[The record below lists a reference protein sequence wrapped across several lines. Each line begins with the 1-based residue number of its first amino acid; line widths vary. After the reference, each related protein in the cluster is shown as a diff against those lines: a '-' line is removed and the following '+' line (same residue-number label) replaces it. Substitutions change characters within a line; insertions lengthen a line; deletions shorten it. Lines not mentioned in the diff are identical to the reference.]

1 MKNYTVSDIII
12 EEITGN
18 DKEKK
23 QEIEKIALTDVND
36 VIIHK
41 NYQFSLFALE
51 YPLFSLKL
59 DKKTLEYK
67 FTSRSGITITI
78 RNTNLGRATMQ
89 DADLWL
95 YCITKMMQLIYEE
108 KTLTRRIM
116 FTGYDYLKKTNRK
129 PTGTNYQQII
139 NSLQR
144 LSSTR
149 LETNKTIETWE
160 VGAGLGLIDSY
171 GYVKDKKTG
180 KIVRVEVVLPEWLY
194 TEIVSKRIATINP
207 QYLKL
212 KPLEKRLYQLARIHC
227 RNSQST
233 EFALDYFAKK
243 VGSTH
248 EIKRFRFEI
257 NKLCKSQPLP
267 DFLIHYDREED
278 KVRFTLREQ
287 KQNDADKS
295 QVKSRMK
302 SKELRSKSQNAFIEK
317 RIYEIAKIYHTSR
330 VLNTIFTTEYFLK
343 HLELLPSDSRN
354 LKTKINKMQETQPLP
369 EFLIHCKDDHIWFT
383 LREQKQSDTSNINE
397 NKNENKIA
405 KESEKELTAFN
416 KIAQKFTANTA
427 NQEAKLLKSTVK
439 VKKANSAEIKEIKKR
454 VRYVLKEID
463 KRYPDKKEAI
473 FKANILTEKKLFN
486 YIKEFGPVLLLD
498 VIKEKVDF
506 DFGVADNPAGYLWGI
521 LKNLRNK

>member
-1 MKNYTVSDIII
+1 MKDCTISDVII
-12 EEITGN
+12 EEITDN
-18 DKEKK
+18 DKQKK

-78 RNTNLGRATMQ
+78 RNTNLGRATIQ

-108 KTLTRRIM
+108 KTLTRRIV
-116 FTGYDYLKKTNRK
+116 FTGYDFLKA
-129 PTGTNYQQII
+129 TGRNTAGPSYQQII
-139 NSLQR
+139 DSLQR

-180 KIVRVEVVLPEWLY
+180 KIIRVEVVLPEWLY
-194 TEIVSKRIATINP
+194 TEVVSKRIATINP
-207 QYLKL
+207 KYLEL
-212 KPLEKRLYQLARIHC
+212 KPFEKRLYQLAKIHC
-227 RNSQST
+227 YGSQNT

-243 VGSTH
+243 VGSSNNLRDF
-248 EIKRFRFEI
+248 KFRI

-267 DFLIHYDREED
+267 DFLIHYDRTKD

-302 SKELRSKSQNAFIEK
+302 SKELRSKSQDKFIERK
-317 RIYEIAKIYHTSR
+317 IYEIAKINQKMNR
-330 VLNTIFTTEYFLK
+330 LFNTIFTTKYFLK
-343 HLELLPSDSRN
+343 HLELQDSDSKD
-354 LKTKINKMQETQPLP
+354 LMAKIKKMQETQPFS
-369 EFLIHCKDDHIWFT
+369 EFLIHCVEDQIWFT
-383 LREQKQSDTSNINE
+383 SHWKESDNSSINE
-397 NKNENKIA
+397 NKTEI
-405 KESEKELTAFN
+405 ESEKGLTAFN
-416 KIAQKFTANTA
+416 KIAQKFTANAT
-427 NQEAKLLKSTVK
+427 NQEAKVLKSVAK
-439 VKKANSAEIKEIKKR
+439 VKKANSAEIKEIKNQ
-454 VRYVLKEID
+454 VRYVFKELD
-463 KRYPDKKEAI
+463 KRYPERKEAI
-473 FKANILTEKKLFN
+473 FKTNILTEKKLFN
-486 YIKEFGPVLLLD
+486 YVREFGVSLLLD
-498 VIKEKVDF
+498 VIAEKADF
-506 DFGVADNPAGYLWGI
+506 DLSVADNPAGYLWKI
-521 LKNLRNK
+521 LENSRK

>member
-1 MKNYTVSDIII
+1 MKDYTVLDVIIK
-12 EEITGN
+12 EITDN
-18 DKEKK
+18 DKEKRR
-23 QEIEKIALTDVND
+23 EIEKIALTDVND

-59 DKKTLEYK
+59 DKKTLEYQ
-67 FTSRSGITITI
+67 FTSRSDITITI
-78 RNTNLGRATMQ
+78 RNTNLGRATIQ

-108 KTLTRRIM
+108 KTLTRRIV

-180 KIVRVEVVLPEWLY
+180 KIIRVEVVLPEWLY
-194 TEIVSKRIATINP
+194 TEVVSKRIATINP
-207 QYLKL
+207 NYLEL
-212 KPLEKRLYQLARIHC
+212 KPFEKRLYQLAKIHC
-227 RNSQST
+227 YGSQNT

-243 VGSTH
+243 VGSSNNLRDF
-248 EIKRFRFEI
+248 KFRI
-257 NKLCKSQPLP
+257 NKLCESQPLP

-287 KQNDADKS
+287 KQNNADKS

-302 SKELRSKSQNAFIEK
+302 SKELRSKSQDKFIERK
-317 RIYEIAKIYHTSR
+317 IYEIAKINQKMNR
-330 VLNTIFTTEYFLK
+330 LFNTIFTTKYFLK
-343 HLELLPSDSRN
+343 HLELQDSDSKD
-354 LKTKINKMQETQPLP
+354 LMAKIKKMQETQPFS
-369 EFLIHCKDDHIWFT
+369 EFLINCVEDEDQIWFT
-383 LREQKQSDTSNINE
+383 SHWKESDNSSISE
-397 NKNENKIA
+397 NKTES
-405 KESEKELTAFN
+405 ESEKGLTAFN
-416 KIAQKFTANTA
+416 KIAQKFTANAT
-427 NQEAKLLKSTVK
+427 NQEAKVLKSVTK
-439 VKKANSAEIKEIKKR
+439 VKKANSSEIKEIKNQ
-454 VRYVLKEID
+454 VRYVLKELD
-463 KRYPDKKEAI
+463 KRYPERKEAI
-473 FKANILTEKKLFN
+473 FKTNILTEKKLFN
-486 YIKEFGPVLLLD
+486 YVREFGVSLLLD
-498 VIKEKVDF
+498 VIAEKADF
-506 DFGVADNPAGYLWGI
+506 DLSVADNPAGYLWKI
-521 LKNLRNK
+521 LENSRK

>member
-1 MKNYTVSDIII
+1 MKNYTVSDVVI
-12 EEITGN
+12 EEITDN

-78 RNTNLGRATMQ
+78 RNTNLGRATIQ

-108 KTLTRRIM
+108 KTLTRRIV
-116 FTGYDYLKKTNRK
+116 FTGYDYLKNTGRKTA
-129 PTGTNYQQII
+129 GSDYQQII
-139 NSLQR
+139 ESLQR

-207 QYLKL
+207 KYLEL
-212 KPLEKRLYQLARIHC
+212 KPFEKRLYQLAKIHC
-227 RNSQST
+227 YGSQNT

-243 VGSTH
+243 VGSSNNLRDF
-248 EIKRFRFEI
+248 KFRI
-257 NKLCKSQPLP
+257 NKLCESQPLP
-267 DFLIHYDREED
+267 DFLIHYDRTED

-302 SKELRSKSQNAFIEK
+302 SKELRSKSQNEFIEK

-343 HLELLPSDSRN
+343 HLELLPSDSKN

-405 KESEKELTAFN
+405 RESEKELTAFN

-439 VKKANSAEIKEIKKR
+439 VKKANSAEIKEIKNQ
-454 VRYVLKEID
+454 VRYVFKELD
-463 KRYPDKKEAI
+463 KRYPERKEAI
-473 FKANILTEKKLFN
+473 FKTNILTEKKLFN
-486 YIKEFGPVLLLD
+486 YVREFGVSLLLEL
-498 VIKEKVDF
+498 IAEKADLDF
-506 DFGVADNPAGYLWGI
+506 SIVDNPAGYLWKI
-521 LKNLRNK
+521 LENSRK

>member
-1 MKNYTVSDIII
+1 MKNYTVSDVII
-12 EEITGN
+12 EEITDN
-18 DKEKK
+18 DKQKK

-78 RNTNLGRATMQ
+78 RNTNLGRATIQ

-108 KTLTRRIM
+108 KTLTRRIV

-139 NSLQR
+139 ESLQR

-180 KIVRVEVVLPEWLY
+180 KIIRVEVVLPEWLY
-194 TEIVSKRIATINP
+194 TEVVSKRIATINP
-207 QYLKL
+207 KYLEL
-212 KPLEKRLYQLARIHC
+212 KPFEKRLYQLAKIHC
-227 RNSQST
+227 YGSQNT

-243 VGSTH
+243 VGSSNNLRDF
-248 EIKRFRFEI
+248 KFRI
-257 NKLCKSQPLP
+257 NKLCESQPLP

-287 KQNDADKS
+287 KQNNVDKS

-302 SKELRSKSQNAFIEK
+302 SKELRSKSKDKFIEK
-317 RIYEIAKIYHTSR
+317 RIYEIAKINQKMNR
-330 VLNTIFTTEYFLK
+330 LFNTIFTTKYFLK
-343 HLELLPSDSRN
+343 HLELQDSDSKD
-354 LKTKINKMQETQPLP
+354 LMAKIKKMQETQPLP
-369 EFLIHCKDDHIWFT
+369 EFLIHCIEDQIWFT
-383 LREQKQSDTSNINE
+383 LREQKQSDTSSINE
-397 NKNENKIA
+397 NK
-405 KESEKELTAFN
+405 SEKELTAFN

-439 VKKANSAEIKEIKKR
+439 VKKANSAEIKEIKNQ

-506 DFGVADNPAGYLWGI
+506 NFSATDNPAGYLWGI

>member
-1 MKNYTVSDIII
+1 MKDCTISDVII
-12 EEITGN
+12 EEIADN
-18 DKEKK
+18 DKQK

-212 KPLEKRLYQLARIHC
+212 KPLGKRLYQLARIHC

-302 SKELRSKSQNAFIEK
+302 SKELRSKSQDKFIERK
-317 RIYEIAKIYHTSR
+317 IYEIAKINQKMNR
-330 VLNTIFTTEYFLK
+330 LFNTIFTTKYFLK
-343 HLELLPSDSRN
+343 HLELQDSDSKD
-354 LKTKINKMQETQPLP
+354 LMAKIKKMQETQPFS
-369 EFLIHCKDDHIWFT
+369 EFLIHCVEDQIWFT
-383 LREQKQSDTSNINE
+383 SHWKESDNSSINE
-397 NKNENKIA
+397 NKIEI
-405 KESEKELTAFN
+405 ESEKGLTAFN

-427 NQEAKLLKSTVK
+427 NQEAKLLKNTAK
-439 VKKANSAEIKEIKKR
+439 IKKANSAEIREIKDQ
-454 VRYVLKEID
+454 VRYVLKELD
-463 KRYPDKKEAI
+463 KRYPDKKQAI
-473 FKANILTEKKLFN
+473 FSTDILTEKRLFN
-486 YIKEFGPVLLLD
+486 YIKEFGVSLLLD
-498 VIKEKVDF
+498 VIAKKADF
-506 DFGVADNPAGYLWGI
+506 DFSATDNPAGYLWGI

>member
-1 MKNYTVSDIII
+1 MNDYSVSNVIK
-12 EEITGN
+12 EIN
-18 DKEKK
+18 NN
-23 QEIEKIALTDVND
+23 QEIAQNIDISNV
-36 VIIHK
+36 VIHK
-41 NYQFSLFALE
+41 NYQFSLFASE
-51 YPLFSLKL
+51 FPLFSLKL
-59 DKKTLEYK
+59 DKKISEYK
-67 FTSRSGITITI
+67 FTNKNGTTITI
-78 RNTNLGRATMQ
+78 NSTKFGRATMQ

-108 KTLTRRIM
+108 KTLTRRIV

-139 NSLQR
+139 ESLQR

-180 KIVRVEVVLPEWLY
+180 KIIRVEVVLPEWLY
-194 TEIVSKRIATINP
+194 TEVVSKRIATINP
-207 QYLKL
+207 KYLEL
-212 KPLEKRLYQLARIHC
+212 KPFEKRLYQLAKIHC
-227 RNSQST
+227 YGSQNT

-243 VGSTH
+243 VGSSNNLRDF
-248 EIKRFRFEI
+248 KFRI
-257 NKLCKSQPLP
+257 NKLCESQPLP

-287 KQNDADKS
+287 NDADKS

-302 SKELRSKSQNAFIEK
+302 SKELRSKSQDKFIEK
-317 RIYEIAKIYHTSR
+317 KIYEIAKINQKMNR
-330 VLNTIFTTEYFLK
+330 LFNTIFTTKYFLK
-343 HLELLPSDSRN
+343 HLELQDSDSKD
-354 LKTKINKMQETQPLP
+354 LMAKIKKMQETQPFS
-369 EFLIHCKDDHIWFT
+369 EFLIHCVEDQIWFT
-383 LREQKQSDTSNINE
+383 LRWKESDTSSINE
-397 NKNENKIA
+397 NKTES
-405 KESEKELTAFN
+405 ESEKGLTAFS

-439 VKKANSAEIKEIKKR
+439 VKKANSAEIKEIKKQ

-498 VIKEKVDF
+498 VIKEKADF
-506 DFGVADNPAGYLWGI
+506 DFSVADNPAGYLWKI
-521 LKNLRNK
+521 LENSRK

>member
-1 MKNYTVSDIII
+1 MKDYTVLDVIIK
-12 EEITGN
+12 EITDN

-59 DKKTLEYK
+59 DKKTLEYQ
-67 FTSRSGITITI
+67 FTSRSDITITI
-78 RNTNLGRATMQ
+78 RNTNLGRATIQ

-108 KTLTRRIM
+108 KTLTRRIV
-116 FTGYDYLKKTNRK
+116 FTGYDYLKNTGRKTA
-129 PTGTNYQQII
+129 GSDYQQII
-139 NSLQR
+139 ESLQR

-180 KIVRVEVVLPEWLY
+180 KIIRVEVVLPEWLY
-194 TEIVSKRIATINP
+194 TEVVSKRIATINP
-207 QYLKL
+207 KYLEL
-212 KPLEKRLYQLARIHC
+212 KPFEKRLYQLAKIHC
-227 RNSQST
+227 YGSQNT

-243 VGSTH
+243 VGSSNNLRDF
-248 EIKRFRFEI
+248 KFRI
-257 NKLCKSQPLP
+257 NKLCESQPLP

-287 KQNDADKS
+287 NDADKS

-302 SKELRSKSQNAFIEK
+302 SKELRSKSQNEFIEK

-343 HLELLPSDSRN
+343 HLELLPSDSKN

-397 NKNENKIA
+397 NENKIA
-405 KESEKELTAFN
+405 RESEKELIAFN
-416 KIAQKFTANTA
+416 KIAQKFTA

-439 VKKANSAEIKEIKKR
+439 VKKANSAEIKEIKKQ

-498 VIKEKVDF
+498 VIKEKADF
-506 DFGVADNPAGYLWGI
+506 DFSVADNPAGYLWKI
-521 LKNLRNK
+521 LENSRK

>member
-1 MKNYTVSDIII
+1 MKDCTISDVII
-12 EEITGN
+12 EEIADN
-18 DKEKK
+18 DKQK

-212 KPLEKRLYQLARIHC
+212 KPLGKRLYQLARIHC

-287 KQNDADKS
+287 KQNDTDKS

-302 SKELRSKSQNAFIEK
+302 SKELRSKSQDKFIERK
-317 RIYEIAKIYHTSR
+317 IYEIAKINQKMNR
-330 VLNTIFTTEYFLK
+330 LFNTIFTTKYFLK
-343 HLELLPSDSRN
+343 HLELQDSDSKD
-354 LKTKINKMQETQPLP
+354 LMAKIKKMQETQPFS
-369 EFLIHCKDDHIWFT
+369 EFLIHCVEDQIWFT
-383 LREQKQSDTSNINE
+383 SHWKESDNSSINE
-397 NKNENKIA
+397 NKIEI
-405 KESEKELTAFN
+405 ESEKGLTAFN

-427 NQEAKLLKSTVK
+427 NQEAKLLKNTAK
-439 VKKANSAEIKEIKKR
+439 IKKANSAEIREIKDQ
-454 VRYVLKEID
+454 VRYVLKELD
-463 KRYPDKKEAI
+463 KRYPDKKQAI
-473 FKANILTEKKLFN
+473 FSTDILTEKRLFN
-486 YIKEFGPVLLLD
+486 YIKEFGVSLLLD
-498 VIKEKVDF
+498 VIAKKADF
-506 DFGVADNPAGYLWGI
+506 DFSATDNPAGYLWGI

>member
-1 MKNYTVSDIII
+1 M
-12 EEITGN
+12 
-18 DKEKK
+18 
-23 QEIEKIALTDVND
+23 ND

-212 KPLEKRLYQLARIHC
+212 KPLGKRLYQLARIHC

-267 DFLIHYDREED
+267 DFLIHYDRKED

-302 SKELRSKSQNAFIEK
+302 SKELRSKSQDKFIERK
-317 RIYEIAKIYHTSR
+317 IYEIAKINQKMNR
-330 VLNTIFTTEYFLK
+330 LFNTIFTTKYFLK
-343 HLELLPSDSRN
+343 HLELQDSDSKD
-354 LKTKINKMQETQPLP
+354 LMAKIKKMQETQPFS
-369 EFLIHCKDDHIWFT
+369 EFLIHCVEDQIWFT
-383 LREQKQSDTSNINE
+383 SHWKESDNSSINE
-397 NKNENKIA
+397 NKIEI
-405 KESEKELTAFN
+405 ESEKGLTAFN

-427 NQEAKLLKSTVK
+427 NQEAKLLKNTAK
-439 VKKANSAEIKEIKKR
+439 IKKANSAEIREIKDQ
-454 VRYVLKEID
+454 VRYVLKELD
-463 KRYPDKKEAI
+463 KRYPDKKQAI
-473 FKANILTEKKLFN
+473 FSTDILTEKRLFN
-486 YIKEFGPVLLLD
+486 YIKEFGVSLLLD
-498 VIKEKVDF
+498 VIAKKADF
-506 DFGVADNPAGYLWGI
+506 DFSATDNPAGYFWGI